1 MYVLALPYPDNT
13 DLPDILQEDDGKVMY
28 FKDKHE
34 AKVFMQE
41 LYDER
46 GIMLRPFVNDLVEI
60 MRRSD
65 LEHTTNLQIKDIVC
79 KFG

>member
-1 MYVLALPYPDNT
+1 MYNKNNMRKEMYVLALPYPDNT

-28 FKDKHE
+28 FKDKQE
-34 AKVFMQE
+34 AKVFIQE

-60 MRRSD
+60 MRV
-65 LEHTTNLQIKDIVC
+65 Q
-79 KFG
+79 

>member
-1 MYVLALPYPDNT
+1 MKNQMYNKNNMRKEMYVLALPYPDNT

-34 AKVFMQE
+34 AKVFIQE
-41 LYDER
+41 LYEER

-60 MRRSD
+60 MRV
-65 LEHTTNLQIKDIVC
+65 Q
-79 KFG
+79 